1 MLSRNEWD
9 PLKKVIVGTATN
21 AQIPKMDRSL
31 RIINYADRSNISD
44 VRSGPYPD
52 KVIDEANEDLEKLCE
67 TLISLDIKVV
77 RPDPNHLPN
86 YYNYC
91 PRDTVLIHDQ
101 TIIAAPMPLESRA
114 GEWISIHEH
123 LSGYNIPIQD
133 ITLDRIPDL
142 YNSNAIGNKQV
153 LALHETVPAFD
164 AANILRCNDNLF
176 YLVSNTGNAHGYK
189 HLQSLVGDNVKVWP
203 VKNVYAYAHID
214 STIAL
219 LREGLMLLNPSRIRS
234 IEQLPKPLQ
243 NWDVIW
249 SPEPV
254 DLGYHPGYAMA
265 SIWVWTVNLL
275 SINPNLVIIE
285 EHQTELARQLSK
297 HKIDSIMLPGRQ
309 QRTLSGG
316 FHCVTLDLERDHH

>member
-67 TLISLDIKVV
+67 TLISLDIEVV

-203 VKNVYAYAHID
+203 VKNVYAYAHI
-214 STIAL
+214 
-219 LREGLMLLNPSRIRS
+219 E
-234 IEQLPKPLQ
+234 
-243 NWDVIW
+243 